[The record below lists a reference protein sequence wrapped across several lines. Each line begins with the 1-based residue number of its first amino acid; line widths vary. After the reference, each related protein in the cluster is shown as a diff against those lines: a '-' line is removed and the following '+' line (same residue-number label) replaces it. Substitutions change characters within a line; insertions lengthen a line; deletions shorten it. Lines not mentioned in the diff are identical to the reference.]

1 MTSAWYSSWSMALL
15 FLGST
20 HGWSTPLRNPYDFP
34 AISKVMFLCLRR
46 WVGFGGKKWRPV
58 GGKRKLRKKWG
69 KDCRYGD
76 ISPTR
81 QRVSLRFAS
90 KKSRGH
96 SDLRGFGAHFFVKWT
111 CCSWGIWDLSIVSE
125 NHTRMNIICNMI
137 VWYIL
142 LYYIYISQYIL
153 DIMMT
158 SCEEVVSISEILPTT
173 TLFNDWSE
181 ILICVWH
188 IMSSPGI
195 KTCIDSPRFTWISL
209 LQLRPEKRP
218 AAQTLLGIQVIQHL
232 QAARLALCQI
242 EKTNWPTTRLV
253 KWCWKWHQ
261 SNWPQKKTTDLSKY
275 VSTSWIFFPQV
286 IDALDADGTNCFRG
300 RTFGNSDLGRSRDP
314 RRKTYRITTGNGKS
328 II

>member
-1 MTSAWYSSWSMALL
+1 MNDDKCMIVGVWPLL

-20 HGWSTPLRNPYDFP
+20 HGWSSPLRNPYDFP

-111 CCSWGIWDLSIVSE
+111 CLLVR
-125 NHTRMNIICNMI
+125 H
-137 VWYIL
+137 YIMF
-142 LYYIYISQYIL
+142 IYTQYIL
-153 DIMMT
+153 NIMMT
-158 SCEEVVSISEILPTT
+158 SCEEVVSISEILPT

-195 KTCIDSPRFTWISL
+195 KTCIDSRRFTWISL

-242 EKTNWPTTRLV
+242 EKNNSPTTRLV

-261 SNWPQKKTTDLSKY
+261 SNWPQKKTTNLSKY
-275 VSTSWIFFPQV
+275 VSTSWFFFTKRLSMPWMRM
-286 IDALDADGTNCFRG
+286 A
-300 RTFGNSDLGRSRDP
+300 RTASEGERLATQILAGLETLVEKP
-314 RRKTYRITTGNGKS
+314 IG
-328 II
+328 

>member
-1 MTSAWYSSWSMALL
+1 
-15 FLGST
+15 
-20 HGWSTPLRNPYDFP
+20 
-34 AISKVMFLCLRR
+34 
-46 WVGFGGKKWRPV
+46 
-58 GGKRKLRKKWG
+58 
-69 KDCRYGD
+69 
-76 ISPTR
+76 
-81 QRVSLRFAS
+81 
-90 KKSRGH
+90 
-96 SDLRGFGAHFFVKWT
+96 
-111 CCSWGIWDLSIVSE
+111 
-125 NHTRMNIICNMI
+125 
-137 VWYIL
+137 
-142 LYYIYISQYIL
+142 
-153 DIMMT
+153 MMT

-261 SNWPQKKTTDLSKY
+261 SNWPQKNLPTYLNMYPRHEFFSPGY
-275 VSTSWIFFPQV
+275 RCLGCGWHELLQRENVWQLRSWQV
-286 IDALDADGTNCFRG
+286 
-300 RTFGNSDLGRSRDP
+300 
-314 RRKTYRITTGNGKS
+314 
-328 II
+328 

>member
-1 MTSAWYSSWSMALL
+1 MDEAPHSATPTTFQRFPRLCFYAYGGELGLGEKNDGRLAASENCQKNGEKTAGMETYLQRGKEFHCALPRKRVGDTQISEDLGPIFSW
-15 FLGST
+15 
-20 HGWSTPLRNPYDFP
+20 N
-34 AISKVMFLCLRR
+34 
-46 WVGFGGKKWRPV
+46 
-58 GGKRKLRKKWG
+58 
-69 KDCRYGD
+69 
-76 ISPTR
+76 
-81 QRVSLRFAS
+81 
-90 KKSRGH
+90 GH
-96 SDLRGFGAHFFVKWT
+96 VVREAF
-111 CCSWGIWDLSIVSE
+111 GIWVLY
-125 NHTRMNIICNMI
+125 HTRMNIICNMI

-261 SNWPQKKTTDLSKY
+261 SNWPQKNLPTYLNMY
-275 VSTSWIFFPQV
+275 PRHEFFFPRLSMPWMRM
-286 IDALDADGTNCFRG
+286 A
-300 RTFGNSDLGRSRDP
+300 RTASEGERLATQILAGLETLVEKP
-314 RRKTYRITTGNGKS
+314 IG
-328 II
+328 